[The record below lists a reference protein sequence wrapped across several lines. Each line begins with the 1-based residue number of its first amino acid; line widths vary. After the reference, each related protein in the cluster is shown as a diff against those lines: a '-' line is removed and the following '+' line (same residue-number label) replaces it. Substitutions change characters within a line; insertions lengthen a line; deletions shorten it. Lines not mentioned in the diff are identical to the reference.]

1 MTGHRVLV
9 TGADG
14 FLGRSVVQGLAA
26 SPTVDVVVGTDLRLP
41 DEATPGAVHE
51 IADVT
56 DPAAVDAVIGRHGVD
71 TVVHLASI
79 VNPGR
84 GMSDELAYR
93 VDVDGSR
100 HVLDACIAHGVRR
113 LVVSSSGAA
122 YGYHADSPA
131 WITEDQP
138 VRANDAFAYSRHK
151 RLVEQMLAAEREA
164 HPGLEQVVLRIGTI
178 LGATVDNQIT
188 DLFRARRLLRIAGSD
203 SPFVFIWDEDLVA
216 IMLQAVTGH
225 VTGVFNV
232 AGDGAMTVREI
243 AAALGKPTL
252 PVPEPVLR
260 TALRVARPL
269 RLTQYGPEQ
278 TKFLQYRPVLDNS
291 RLKDVFGY
299 RPAKTSREAFAA
311 WQAAQGL

>member
-1 MTGHRVLV
+1 MTSPRVLV
-9 TGADG
+9 TGANG
-14 FLGRSVVQGLAA
+14 FLGRSVVQALAA
-26 SPTVDVVVGTDLRLP
+26 SSAVDVVVGTDLRLP
-41 DEATPGAVHE
+41 EAPAPGAVHE
-51 IADVT
+51 VVDVT
-56 DPAAVDAVIGRHGVD
+56 DASAVDAAIGRHDVD

-100 HVLDACIAHGVRR
+100 HVLDACLAHGVRR

-138 VRANDAFAYSRHK
+138 VRGNDAFAYSRHK
-151 RLVEQMLAAEREA
+151 RLVEQMLAVERAA
-164 HPGLEQVVLRIGTI
+164 HPSLEQVVLRIGTI
-178 LGATVDNQIT
+178 LGRTVDNQIT

-216 IMLQAVTGH
+216 IVLQAVTGD
-225 VTGVFNV
+225 VAGIFNV
-232 AGDGAMTVREI
+232 AGDGAMTIQEI
-243 AAALGKPTL
+243 AAALGKATL

-260 TALRVARPL
+260 AALTIAKPL
-269 RLTQYGPEQ
+269 GLTQYGPEQ
-278 TKFLQYRPVLDNS
+278 TAFLQFRPVLDNA
-291 RLKDVFGY
+291 RLKEVFGY
-299 RPAKTSREAFAA
+299 RPTRTTREAFAA